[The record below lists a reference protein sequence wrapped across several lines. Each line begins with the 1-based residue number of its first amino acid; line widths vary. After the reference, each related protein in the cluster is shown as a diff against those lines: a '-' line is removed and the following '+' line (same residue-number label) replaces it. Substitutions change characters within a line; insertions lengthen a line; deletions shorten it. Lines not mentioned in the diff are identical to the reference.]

1 MYLYST
7 VLNIAADVIPY
18 DVSNESEMLLFKPKL
33 PVAQDISAPIF
44 WVRKDA
50 GKWKVINID
59 DETIVKQ
66 VLASIQ
72 LNKVDE

>member
-1 MYLYST
+1 ML
-7 VLNIAADVIPY
+7 L
-18 DVSNESEMLLFKPKL
+18 DVST
-33 PVAQDISAPIF
+33 PIF

-50 GKWKVINID
+50 GKWKAINID